1 MASPRLSRFTAQAF
15 DATVY
20 ERANELR
27 EVGAGMMLWPNAT
40 RVLKELGLLERVAAL
55 SGPNQH
61 FLVRSSA
68 GTILM
73 DIGLGHFEVP
83 ALCTRRSDLLDA
95 LISALPTERVR
106 LGHDFGYL
114 ERQKSSVG
122 IHFSNGVSVEHDF
135 LIGADGI
142 RSRVRSQLLG
152 VHEPIYPRL
161 HRLAGI
167 GASERLCPGGA
178 NSETWGRGKRF
189 GILNTGADRFTWYAT
204 ANTDPDHV
212 DSREGRQRELLRM
225 FAGWHEPVE
234 SLIAGTDEGAILK
247 NGAYDLPPLKRWGHG
262 RVMLLGD
269 AAHPCTPNLG
279 LGGCMALEDA
289 LVLANSFCKEA
300 TPELALRR
308 YESLRRRRTRH
319 VQQRSLL
326 MGSIGQWENRL
337 VTGGRQMVTRILPA
351 TIFERNLRRVYSY
364 AALGPY
370 WWAQRSWPLYLS
382 WPKTNPRKEYSIH
395 SGARSQF
402 MSENPGC
409 CLPLRTITRSMHQSP
424 PAPSGNRRPRTLS
437 SLSKPRK

>member
-1 MASPRLSRFTAQAF
+1 MGQFKFNIGIIGGGIGGVAAAVALHRAGIH
-15 DATVY
+15 ATVY
-20 ERANELR
+20 ERANELG

-55 SGPNQH
+55 SGPNRH
-61 FLVRSSA
+61 FLVRSST
-68 GTILM
+68 GSILM
-73 DIGLGHFEVP
+73 NIGLGHFDVP

-95 LISALPTERVR
+95 LISALPANRVR

-122 IHFSNGVSVEHDF
+122 IHFSNGVSAEHDF

-142 RSRVRSQLLG
+142 RSRVRSQSLG
-152 VHEPIYPRL
+152 VHDPIYRGYIVWRGLARL
-161 HRLAGI
+161 KG
-167 GASERLCPGGA
+167 SVPDSS

-204 ANTDPDHV
+204 ANTDHDHV
-212 DSREGRQRELLRM
+212 DSPEGRQRELLQM
-225 FAGWHEPVE
+225 FAGWHQPVE
-234 SLIAGTDEGAILK
+234 SLLAGTEEGAILK

-289 LVLANSFCKEA
+289 LVLAKSFCREA

-326 MGSIGQWENRL
+326 MGHIGQWENL
-337 VTGGRQMVTRILPA
+337 LITAGRQVMTGMLPA
-351 TIFERNLRRVYSY
+351 RIFERNLKKVYSY
-364 AALGPY
+364 AA
-370 WWAQRSWPLYLS
+370 
-382 WPKTNPRKEYSIH
+382 
-395 SGARSQF
+395 
-402 MSENPGC
+402 
-409 CLPLRTITRSMHQSP
+409 
-424 PAPSGNRRPRTLS
+424 
-437 SLSKPRK
+437 

>member
-1 MASPRLSRFTAQAF
+1 MGHFRFNIGIVGGGIGGVAAAVALHRAGI
-15 DATVY
+15 DVTVY

-40 RVLKELGLLERVAAL
+40 RVLQDLGLLERVAAL

-73 DIGLGHFEVP
+73 DIGLGRFDVP

-95 LISALPTERVR
+95 LISALPAERVR
-106 LGHDFGYL
+106 LGHDFGYF

-152 VHEPIYPRL
+152 VHEPIYRGYTVWRGLARL
-161 HRLAGI
+161 TG
-167 GASERLCPGGA
+167 SVPGGS

-212 DSREGRQRELLRM
+212 DSPEGRQRELLRM

-234 SLIAGTDEGAILK
+234 GLIAATEEVLK
-247 NGAYDLPPLKRWGHG
+247 NGAYDLAPLKRWGRG

-289 LVLANSFCKEA
+289 LVLAKSFRREA

-308 YESLRRRRTRH
+308 YESLRRWRTRH

-326 MGSIGQWENRL
+326 MGNIGQWENRL
-337 VTGGRQMVTRILPA
+337 VTGGRQIVTSMLPA
-351 TIFERNLRRVYSY
+351 RIFERNLRRVYSY
-364 AALGPY
+364 AA
-370 WWAQRSWPLYLS
+370 
-382 WPKTNPRKEYSIH
+382 
-395 SGARSQF
+395 
-402 MSENPGC
+402 
-409 CLPLRTITRSMHQSP
+409 
-424 PAPSGNRRPRTLS
+424 
-437 SLSKPRK
+437 